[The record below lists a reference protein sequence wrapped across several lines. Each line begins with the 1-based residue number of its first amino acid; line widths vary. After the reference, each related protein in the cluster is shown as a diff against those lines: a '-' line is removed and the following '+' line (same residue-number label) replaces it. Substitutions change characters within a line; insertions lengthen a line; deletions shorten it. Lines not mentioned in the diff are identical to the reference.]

1 MFFTIF
7 SINIFYG
14 LNPNGPISLLN
25 STLLCS
31 WQLEKQ
37 NQHYAY
43 LGLSACIPRTSP
55 KRVSTSTLAGL
66 LNFCTSASLQYLVYV
81 FFSSRVKRD
90 FAGEMVQATGTSG
103 AKHITHLA
111 KTVSSFDLPAGLL
124 THQLCDL

>member
-66 LNFCTSASLQYLVYV
+66 LNFCTSASLQYLVYAFV
-81 FFSSRVKRD
+81 SSSGIKRD
-90 FAGEMVQATGTSG
+90 FAGEMVQTTGTGG

-111 KTVSSFDLPAGLL
+111 KTLSSFDLL